1 MEDVTT
7 TPAVPSSPSQE
18 ALIAPIHDS
27 LFSFPPAKVHPA
39 EKRHNLIAFFIL
51 SILILAAYSNSF
63 QAGFTQDSR
72 SILLEDPRLRAAG
85 AENLQKILLENYW
98 WPKGESGLY
107 RPFTTLTYLF
117 NYSIIGNEDR
127 AAGYHWINLSLHI
140 CNAFFVYLLAR
151 RILEDRRIALATA
164 VLWSLHPICTEAV
177 TNVVGRADELAAL
190 GVLAT
195 MLLYIRSAGVGGWR
209 RLAWFAVM
217 AAVVTLA
224 VFSKENAVVVALLLP
239 LYDLSFRLGR
249 GQVGQVRNA
258 IDHLAL
264 YCSRGYVALIP
275 PLLLFIH
282 QRNSMFH
289 KGRPVLLPFVD
300 NPILGVD
307 FITARL
313 TAVKVFGHSLWLLL
327 WPQKLSCDYSFNR
340 ISLVD
345 WHMRHLEDWQA
356 LAGLALLITLV
367 AIGIACWRRSRM
379 VSFWIGF
386 GLVTMLPTSNFLVPI
401 GSIMA
406 ERFLYL
412 PSIAF
417 AACMGIALA
426 AVCRRLR
433 IPERWLAAAIVLIAA
448 GSGIRTFQRNRDWA
462 DDETLWTKAL
472 TVAPESFKPHISLA
486 QIWFAREGPSPRS
499 LHQAETAIAILNK
512 LPDRLNVAPIYRDLG
527 FYYLSKGDSISP
539 RDPKAAQ
546 PDPESNRWYV
556 KALAVLQHGAAID
569 RDFNAAARH
578 AMAVCIANSPACP
591 TFGLAQLYVDL
602 GVVYVRMNR
611 PDDAIS
617 AFLYARKISPA
628 DPSIYRSLAGAYL
641 KKRDSTSAAVSL
653 WGALIVGS
661 SLEAT
666 PYLLRLYDNSYPR
679 SCATYFHEGR
689 EFLNLGCPIVRN
701 QRCTAIED
709 LASTNSEAGE
719 LQRAL
724 EIRKSYIQQGCSA
737 ALP

>member
-264 YCSRGYVALIP
+264 
-275 PLLLFIH
+275 
-282 QRNSMFH
+282 
-289 KGRPVLLPFVD
+289 
-300 NPILGVD
+300 
-307 FITARL
+307 
-313 TAVKVFGHSLWLLL
+313 
-327 WPQKLSCDYSFNR
+327 
-340 ISLVD
+340 
-345 WHMRHLEDWQA
+345 
-356 LAGLALLITLV
+356 
-367 AIGIACWRRSRM
+367 
-379 VSFWIGF
+379 
-386 GLVTMLPTSNFLVPI
+386 
-401 GSIMA
+401 
-406 ERFLYL
+406 
-412 PSIAF
+412 
-417 AACMGIALA
+417 
-426 AVCRRLR
+426 
-433 IPERWLAAAIVLIAA
+433 
-448 GSGIRTFQRNRDWA
+448 
-462 DDETLWTKAL
+462 
-472 TVAPESFKPHISLA
+472 
-486 QIWFAREGPSPRS
+486 
-499 LHQAETAIAILNK
+499 
-512 LPDRLNVAPIYRDLG
+512 
-527 FYYLSKGDSISP
+527 
-539 RDPKAAQ
+539 
-546 PDPESNRWYV
+546 
-556 KALAVLQHGAAID
+556 
-569 RDFNAAARH
+569 
-578 AMAVCIANSPACP
+578 
-591 TFGLAQLYVDL
+591 
-602 GVVYVRMNR
+602 
-611 PDDAIS
+611 
-617 AFLYARKISPA
+617 
-628 DPSIYRSLAGAYL
+628 
-641 KKRDSTSAAVSL
+641 
-653 WGALIVGS
+653 
-661 SLEAT
+661 
-666 PYLLRLYDNSYPR
+666 
-679 SCATYFHEGR
+679 
-689 EFLNLGCPIVRN
+689 
-701 QRCTAIED
+701 
-709 LASTNSEAGE
+709 
-719 LQRAL
+719 
-724 EIRKSYIQQGCSA
+724 
-737 ALP
+737 